1 MQASGLL
8 STCLTQ
14 MEMKWWTKGSSWWYG
29 NHHYLSD
36 LITWIWCLIYGM
48 FYPSWKKFSVRRR
61 TEKTLLKICKDRTSK
76 YELKFFFS
84 GSNVFFHQ
92 PGFTR
97 KGLKSM
103 LHAVCTSNTVTK
115 FATYHIGTIGGLD
128 LFFYALIR
136 KAMRLAV
143 GLI

>member
-1 MQASGLL
+1 
-8 STCLTQ
+8 
-14 MEMKWWTKGSSWWYG
+14 
-29 NHHYLSD
+29 
-36 LITWIWCLIYGM
+36 M

-76 YELKFFFS
+76 YELKSFFS

-115 FATYHIGTIGGLD
+115 FATYHIGTIRGLD